1 MRSDRLLHALRR
13 ALLGAALAAPL
24 AASAATVTVING
36 NAPGVGFNDP
46 TAAAPVG
53 GNTAATVGAQRL
65 AVFTAAAELWGS
77 KLTSDIPVT
86 ILATFDPLSCDATS
100 AVLGAAG
107 TQTIWKDFPNAP
119 LANTWYPSALANK
132 LAKADQ
138 LPDPQPDGS
147 EADIIAFFNAD
158 LGQSD
163 CLAGSGFYLG
173 LDGQSP
179 AELIDL
185 YTTVLHE
192 FGHGLGFQALT
203 SGQTGQRIERTPAI
217 WEFHMYDPLQ
227 RKTWAAMSDHERKQ
241 SALVPRNL
249 VWNGS
254 KVSAHSSRV
263 LEAGVPEVALSG
275 GINRTVLVGPA
286 QFGPSFED
294 QPAAGP
300 IGVVADQKDGSGL
313 ACTPLDA
320 ANAARVN
327 GRIALV
333 DRGACTFTV
342 KVLNAQAAGAIAV
355 LVADNVDGTPPP
367 ELGGADATVAIP
379 AGRITKAD
387 GADIRKAL
395 SSGPADSRNVSASLY
410 FNLLKMAGTDVN
422 GRVFLFTPNPYQPG
436 SSISHWDTLAR
447 PNLLMEPYA
456 EPGQAIAVSA
466 PKDLTLELLKDI
478 GW

>member
-1 MRSDRLLHALRR
+1 MRSKRLLRS
-13 ALLGAALAAPL
+13 LLGAVLAAPL
-24 AASAATVTVING
+24 LAGAATVSIING

-46 TAAAPVG
+46 TPAAPVG
-53 GNTAATVGAQRL
+53 GNNAATVGAQRL

-77 KLTSDIPVT
+77 KLNSDVPIT

-100 AVLGAAG
+100 ATLGAAG
-107 TQTIWKDFPNAP
+107 TMTIWKNFANAP
-119 LANTWYPSALANK
+119 MADTWYPSALANK
-132 LAKADQ
+132 LARADQ
-138 LPDPQPDGS
+138 LSEPQPDGS

-173 LDGQSP
+173 LDGNAP

-203 SGQTGQRIERTPAI
+203 SGQTGQRIERTRAI

-227 RKTWAAMSDHERKQ
+227 RKTWAAMSDNERRQ

-249 VWNGS
+249 VWNGLTVTAKSS
-254 KVSAHSSRV
+254 KVLSM
-263 LEAGVPEVALSG
+263 GVPELFVTGAGFNGTLM
-275 GINRTVLVGPA
+275 VGPA
-286 QFGPSFED
+286 QFGPSFEA

-300 IGVVADQKDGSGL
+300 VAPVIDQKDGSGL

-333 DRGACTFTV
+333 DRGTCAFTV
-342 KVLNAQAAGAIAV
+342 KVRNAQAAGAVAV
-355 LVADNVDGTPPP
+355 LMADNADGTPPP
-367 ELGGADATVAIP
+367 ELGGTDPLVTIP
-379 AGRITKAD
+379 SGRITKAD
-387 GADIRKAL
+387 GAAIRKAL
-395 SSGPADSRNVSASLY
+395 TSGPAASRSVSASLY
-410 FNLLKMAGTDVN
+410 FNAQKLAGTDVN

-456 EPGQAIAVSA
+456 EAGQAIAVSS
-466 PKDLTLELLKDI
+466 PKDLTLELLQDI